1 MLTTIMCDGAEL
13 RERRELR
20 GHGNSHG
27 NKNAVCDDVGTD
39 TPTIMHDAVGLRER
53 GFLGCYSHGN
63 KCGGYVSQVICRF
76 FLFNEIKD
84 LRVFRFFFEAKSTK
98 YVAYMTTI

>member
-20 GHGNSHG
+20 GHGN
-27 NKNAVCDDVGTD
+27 
-39 TPTIMHDAVGLRER
+39 
-53 GFLGCYSHGN
+53 SHGN